1 MTDDGTFDL
10 FIELSSALTGYDLRH
25 DPWAMDVAETYLE
38 KVLTEKGADALKQ
51 VLDTYSG
58 CVTEGAGDQDRL
70 KGLMSARLMTGSGTV
85 PDLAR
90 SILWLWY
97 LSAWYDKPEIKPWPD
112 IYPPKGGEIV
122 PGQAYTRGLA
132 FKESHPIRR
141 PTPRGGTASGGSLRL
156 RTRAPSTR
164 LPTPEPPETPADP
177 VRSDH
182 VIDRPGVRRR
192 HRRRWRGGLPR
203 RARAVRRR
211 LRRAGSGGRPDPH
224 GPGPEQV
231 HPEVLRGGSQEHQC
245 ALSAL
250 SRRTAARRAVRPVLS
265 RPQHR
270 GRRPER

>member
-132 FKESHPIRR
+132 FKVGQSHPPAYSEGRYGEWGEPPPPDSGPFYP
-141 PTPRGGTASGGSLRL
+141 PTDPGASGN
-156 RTRAPSTR
+156 
-164 LPTPEPPETPADP
+164 
-177 VRSDH
+177 
-182 VIDRPGVRRR
+182 
-192 HRRRWRGGLPR
+192 
-203 RARAVRRR
+203 
-211 LRRAGSGGRPDPH
+211 AG
-224 GPGPEQV
+224 
-231 HPEVLRGGSQEHQC
+231 
-245 ALSAL
+245 
-250 SRRTAARRAVRPVLS
+250 
-265 RPQHR
+265 
-270 GRRPER
+270 